1 MVIDLNSA
9 VEFLRER
16 DNFLILSH
24 AHPDGDTLGS
34 AFALKYALEA
44 VGKRAEVK
52 CCDTVLK
59 KFDYLGKVC
68 DTDYKYGTLVAV
80 DVADTKLL
88 GKDFE
93 ELYADKIELCIDHH
107 GSNRM
112 FAERT
117 LLDAGAAA
125 ACEIILEIIHALGV
139 KPNKKIADCIYTG
152 LTTDTGCF
160 RYSNVTPRTMRMAA
174 EMIECEADNVTINTV
189 MFETKT
195 RTYAALEKLAVA
207 GMKMY
212 LDGKCAVIT
221 VTQEMYRL
229 SGSDESEVDAIAS
242 LPRQIE
248 GVLVGVTLRERKDGS
263 FKISMRSNRPINV
276 SDICAA
282 MGGGG
287 HPQAAG
293 CQVDGPLE
301 AATET
306 VVENVKNYIEKL

>member
-52 CCDTVLK
+52 CCDIIPK
-59 KFDYLGKVC
+59 KFDYLGKSC
-68 DTDYKYGTLVAV
+68 DGEYAYGTLIAV

-125 ACEIILEIIHALGV
+125 ACEIILEVIHLLGV
-139 KPNKKIADCIYTG
+139 KPDKKIADCIYTG

-174 EMIECEADNVTINTV
+174 EMIECKADNVTINTV

>member
-52 CCDTVLK
+52 CCDIIPK
-59 KFDYLGKVC
+59 KFDYLGKPC
-68 DTDYKYGTLVAV
+68 DGEYAYGTLIAV

-125 ACEIILEIIHALGV
+125 ACEIILEIIHLLGV
-139 KPNKKIADCIYTG
+139 KPDKKIANCIYTG

-306 VVENVKNYIEKL
+306 VVENVKKYIEKL

>member
-1 MVIDLNSA
+1 MVINLETA
-9 VEFLRER
+9 VEFLKTR
-16 DNFLILSH
+16 DNFLILTHS
-24 AHPDGDTLGS
+24 HPDGDTLGS

-44 VGKRAEVK
+44 VGKRANVK
-52 CCDTVLK
+52 CNDTVAK

-68 DTDYKYGTLVAV
+68 EDECAFDALVAV

-93 ELYADKIELCIDHH
+93 EKFADRIELCIDHH

-117 LLDAGAAA
+117 LLDANAAA
-125 ACEIILEIIHALGV
+125 ACEIVLEVIHALGI
-139 KPNKKIADCIYTG
+139 KPTKQIADCIYTG
-152 LTTDTGCF
+152 ISTDTGCF

-174 EMIECEADNVTINTV
+174 EMIECGADNVTINTV

-195 RTYAALEKLAVA
+195 RTYVALEKLAVG
-207 GMKMY
+207 GMKMF
-212 LDGKCAVIT
+212 LDGKCALIT
-221 VTQEMYRL
+221 VTQDMYRQ
-229 SGSDESEVDAIAS
+229 SGSDESEVDAITS

-248 GVLVGVTLRERKDGS
+248 GVLVGVTMRERKDGS
-263 FKISMRSNRPINV
+263 YKISMRSNRPINV
-276 SDICAA
+276 SEICAA

-293 CQVDGPLE
+293 CQVSGTLE
-301 AATET
+301 EATQT
-306 VVENVKNYIEKL
+306 VIENVKKYIEKL